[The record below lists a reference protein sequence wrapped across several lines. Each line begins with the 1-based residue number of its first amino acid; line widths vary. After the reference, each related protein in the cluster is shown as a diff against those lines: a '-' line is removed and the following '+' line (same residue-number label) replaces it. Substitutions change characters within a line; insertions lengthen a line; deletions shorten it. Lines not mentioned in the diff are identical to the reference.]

1 MYGFASFGG
10 PWITATFAPGGS
22 AGKSAHL
29 SSSAAT
35 MTISAGACANDAG
48 ETAEAIANN
57 AATDASWNVRMM
69 SSLGVLKKV
78 VRV

>member
-10 PWITATFAPGGS
+10 PWMTATFAPGGS

-29 SSSAAT
+29 SSSGEAMA
-35 MTISAGACANDAG
+35 MSAGPCAHEAG
-48 ETAEAIANN
+48 ETAEAIANS
-57 AATDASWNVRMM
+57 AAADASWNVYMM
-69 SSLGVLKKV
+69 RSLGVVKNE